1 MENTTLMKPYTILAN
16 GQFPV
21 HPFPLDILH
30 NSQTI
35 ICTDGSANS
44 LIDKGINP
52 NVIIGDMDSL
62 LIDNKT
68 FSGQFIKDPNQENTD
83 LEKAFEWSIK
93 NKISTINVLGASQKR
108 EDHSFGNLYLLSKYC
123 DLLNLTYVTDYFS
136 ITCHEGNR
144 IFSSF
149 KNQLI
154 SILPVKHIQH
164 VSTESLKYNLSDEE
178 LPISSR
184 GISNQS
190 LSDNFTIN
198 SSGKIWVFR
207 SHSK

>member
-1 MENTTLMKPYTILAN
+1 MENTKLLKPFTIVAN
-16 GQFPV
+16 GQFPN
-21 HPFPLDILH
+21 HPLPLQILYE
-30 NSQTI
+30 SKTI
-35 ICTDGSANS
+35 ICTDGSANL

-62 LIDNKT
+62 LIDNKA
-68 FSGQFIKDPNQENTD
+68 FSGQFIKDSNQENTD
-83 LEKAFEWSIK
+83 LEKAFEWCIK
-93 NKISTINVLGASQKR
+93 NNVKTINVLGASQQR
-108 EDHSFGNLYLLSKYC
+108 EDHSITNLYLLSTYC
-123 DLLNLTYVTDYFS
+123 DAINLTYVTDYFS

-149 KNQLI
+149 KNQI
-154 SILPVKHIQH
+154 VSILPVKHIQDI
-164 VSTESLKYNLSDEE
+164 STENLKYNLSDEE

-190 LSDNFTIN
+190 ISDNFTIN

-207 SHSK
+207 SHPK

>member
-1 MENTTLMKPYTILAN
+1 MENTKLLKPFTIVAN
-16 GQFPV
+16 GQFPN
-21 HPFPLDILH
+21 HPLPLQILYE
-30 NSQTI
+30 SKTI
-35 ICTDGSANS
+35 ICTDGSANL

-62 LIDNKT
+62 LIDNKA
-68 FSGQFIKDPNQENTD
+68 FSGQFIKDSNQENTD
-83 LEKAFEWSIK
+83 LEKAFEWCIK
-93 NKISTINVLGASQKR
+93 NNVNTINVLGASQQR
-108 EDHSFGNLYLLSKYC
+108 EDHSITNLYLLSTYC
-123 DLLNLTYVTDYFS
+123 DAINLTYVTDYFS

-149 KNQLI
+149 KNQI
-154 SILPVKHIQH
+154 VSILPVKHIQH
-164 VSTESLKYNLSDEE
+164 ISTENLKYNLSDEE

-190 LSDNFTIN
+190 ISDNFTIN

-207 SHSK
+207 SHPE

>member
-1 MENTTLMKPYTILAN
+1 MENTKLLKPFTIVAN
-16 GQFPV
+16 GQFPN
-21 HPFPLDILH
+21 HPLPLQILYE
-30 NSQTI
+30 SKTI
-35 ICTDGSANS
+35 ICTDGSANL

-62 LIDNKT
+62 LIDNKA
-68 FSGQFIKDPNQENTD
+68 FSGQFIKDSNQENTD
-83 LEKAFEWSIK
+83 LEKAFEWCIK
-93 NKISTINVLGASQKR
+93 NNVNTINVLGASQQR
-108 EDHSFGNLYLLSKYC
+108 EDHSITNLYLLSTYC
-123 DLLNLTYVTDYFS
+123 DAINLTYVTDYFS

-149 KNQLI
+149 KNQI
-154 SILPVKHIQH
+154 VSILPVKHIQDI
-164 VSTESLKYNLSDEE
+164 STENLKYNLSDEE

-190 LSDNFTIN
+190 ISDNFTIN

-207 SHSK
+207 SHPE

>member
-62 LIDNKT
+62 LIDNKI
-68 FSGQFIKDPNQENTD
+68 FSGQLIKDSDQENTD

-93 NKISTINVLGASQKR
+93 NKISTINVLGASQER

-136 ITCHEGNR
+136 ITCHQGNR

-149 KNQLI
+149 KNQI
-154 SILPVKHIQH
+154 VSILPVKHIQH
-164 VSTESLKYNLSDEE
+164 ISTENLKYNLSDEE

-207 SHSK
+207 SHPE

>member
-1 MENTTLMKPYTILAN
+1 MENTKLLKPFTIVAN
-16 GQFPV
+16 GQFPN
-21 HPFPLDILH
+21 HPLPLQILYE
-30 NSQTI
+30 SKTI
-35 ICTDGSANS
+35 ICTDGSANL

-62 LIDNKT
+62 LIDNKA
-68 FSGQFIKDPNQENTD
+68 FSGQFIKDSNQENTD
-83 LEKAFEWSIK
+83 LEKAFEWCIK
-93 NKISTINVLGASQKR
+93 NNVKTINVLGASQQR
-108 EDHSFGNLYLLSKYC
+108 EDHSITNLYLLSTYC
-123 DLLNLTYVTDYFS
+123 DAINLTYVTDYFS

-149 KNQLI
+149 KNQI
-154 SILPVKHIQH
+154 VSILPVKHIQDI
-164 VSTESLKYNLSDEE
+164 STENLKYNLSDEE

-190 LSDNFTIN
+190 ISDNFTIN

-207 SHSK
+207 SHPE

>member
-21 HPFPLDILH
+21 HPFPLEILH
-30 NSQTI
+30 KSKTI
-35 ICTDGSANS
+35 ICTDGSANV

-62 LIDNKT
+62 LVEKKI
-68 FSGQFIKDPNQENTD
+68 FSVQFIKDLNQENTD
-83 LEKAFEWSIK
+83 LEKAFEWSID
-93 NKISTINVLGASQKR
+93 NKINTINVLGASQKR

-144 IFSSF
+144 IFPSF
-149 KNQLI
+149 KNQLV

>member
-21 HPFPLDILH
+21 HPFPLEILH
-30 NSQTI
+30 KSKTI
-35 ICTDGSANS
+35 ICTDGSANV

-62 LIDNKT
+62 LVEKKI
-68 FSGQFIKDPNQENTD
+68 FSVQFIKDLNQENTD
-83 LEKAFEWSIK
+83 LEKAFEWSID
-93 NKISTINVLGASQKR
+93 NKINTINVLGASQKR

-149 KNQLI
+149 KNQLV

-198 SSGKIWVFR
+198 GSGKIWVFR

>member
-62 LIDNKT
+62 LIDNKI
-68 FSGQFIKDPNQENTD
+68 FSGQLIKDSDQENTD

-93 NKISTINVLGASQKR
+93 NKISTINVLGASQER

-136 ITCHEGNR
+136 ITCHQGNR

-149 KNQLI
+149 KNQI
-154 SILPVKHIQH
+154 VSILPVKHIQH
-164 VSTESLKYNLSDEE
+164 ISTENLKYNLSDEE

-190 LSDNFTIN
+190 LNDNFTIN

-207 SHSK
+207 SHPE

>member
-21 HPFPLDILH
+21 HPFPLEILH
-30 NSQTI
+30 KSKTI
-35 ICTDGSANS
+35 ICTDGSANV

-62 LIDNKT
+62 LVEKKI
-68 FSGQFIKDPNQENTD
+68 FSVQFIKDLNQENTD
-83 LEKAFEWSIK
+83 LEKAFEWSID
-93 NKISTINVLGASQKR
+93 NKINTINVLGASQKR

-149 KNQLI
+149 KNQLV

>member
-1 MENTTLMKPYTILAN
+1 MKLYTIIAN

-30 NSQTI
+30 NSQRI

-68 FSGQFIKDPNQENTD
+68 FTGKLIKDSNQENTD
-83 LEKAFEWSIK
+83 LEKAFEWCIK

-123 DLLNLTYVTDYFS
+123 DLLNLTYITDYFS
-136 ITCHEGNR
+136 ITCHEGKR

-149 KNQLI
+149 KNQI
-154 SILPVKHIQH
+154 VSILPVKHIQH
-164 VSTESLKYNLSDEE
+164 ISTENLKYNLSHEE

-184 GISNQS
+184 SISNLS
-190 LSDNFTIN
+190 LSDNFKIN

-207 SHSK
+207 SHPK

>member
-21 HPFPLDILH
+21 HPFPLEILH
-30 NSQTI
+30 KSKTI
-35 ICTDGSANS
+35 ICTDGSANV

-62 LIDNKT
+62 LVEKKI
-68 FSGQFIKDPNQENTD
+68 FSVQFIKDLNQENTD
-83 LEKAFEWSIK
+83 LEKAFEWSID
-93 NKISTINVLGASQKR
+93 NKINTINVLGASQKR

-144 IFSSF
+144 IFPSF
-149 KNQLI
+149 KNQLV

-207 SHSK
+207 SHSE

>member
-1 MENTTLMKPYTILAN
+1 MENTKLLKPFTIVAN
-16 GQFPV
+16 GQFPN
-21 HPFPLDILH
+21 HPLPLQILYE
-30 NSQTI
+30 SKTI
-35 ICTDGSANS
+35 ICTDGSANL

-62 LIDNKT
+62 LIDNKA
-68 FSGQFIKDPNQENTD
+68 FSGQFIKDSNQENTD
-83 LEKAFEWSIK
+83 LEKAFEWCIK
-93 NKISTINVLGASQKR
+93 NNVKTINVLGASQQR
-108 EDHSFGNLYLLSKYC
+108 EDHSITNLYLLLTYC
-123 DLLNLTYVTDYFS
+123 DAINLTYVTDYFS

-149 KNQLI
+149 KNQI
-154 SILPVKHIQH
+154 VSILPVKHIQDI
-164 VSTESLKYNLSDEE
+164 STENLKYNLSDEE

-190 LSDNFTIN
+190 ISDNFTIN

-207 SHSK
+207 SHPE

>member
-1 MENTTLMKPYTILAN
+1 MENTKLLKPFTIVAN
-16 GQFPV
+16 GQFPN
-21 HPFPLDILH
+21 HPLPLQILYE
-30 NSQTI
+30 SKTI
-35 ICTDGSANS
+35 ICTDGSANL

-62 LIDNKT
+62 LIDNKA
-68 FSGQFIKDPNQENTD
+68 FSGQFIKDSNQENTD
-83 LEKAFEWSIK
+83 LEKAFEWCIK
-93 NKISTINVLGASQKR
+93 NNVNTINVLGASQQR
-108 EDHSFGNLYLLSKYC
+108 EDHSITNLYLLLTYC
-123 DLLNLTYVTDYFS
+123 DAINLTYVTDYFS

-149 KNQLI
+149 KNQI
-154 SILPVKHIQH
+154 VSILPVKHIQDI
-164 VSTESLKYNLSDEE
+164 STENLKYNLSDEE

-190 LSDNFTIN
+190 ISDNFTIN

-207 SHSK
+207 SHPE

>member
-30 NSQTI
+30 KSQTI

-149 KNQLI
+149 KNQLV

>member
-1 MENTTLMKPYTILAN
+1 MKPYTIIAN

-30 NSQTI
+30 KSKTF

-68 FSGQFIKDPNQENTD
+68 FSGKLIKDSNQENTD
-83 LEKAFEWSIK
+83 LEKAFEWCIK
-93 NKISTINVLGASQKR
+93 NNVKTINVLGASQKR
-108 EDHSFGNLYLLSKYC
+108 EDHSFGNLFLLSTYC

-136 ITCHEGNR
+136 ITCHQGNR

-149 KNQLI
+149 KNQI
-154 SILPVKHIQH
+154 VSILPVKHIQDI
-164 VSTESLKYNLSDEE
+164 STENLKYNLSDEE

-190 LSDNFTIN
+190 HSDNFIIN

-207 SHSK
+207 SHPK

>member
-21 HPFPLDILH
+21 HPFPLEILH
-30 NSQTI
+30 KSKTI
-35 ICTDGSANS
+35 ICTDGSANV

-62 LIDNKT
+62 LIDNKI
-68 FSGQFIKDPNQENTD
+68 FSGQLIKDSNQENTD
-83 LEKAFEWSIK
+83 IEKAFEWSIK
-93 NKISTINVLGASQKR
+93 NKISTINVLGASQER

-136 ITCHEGNR
+136 ITCHEGNK

-149 KNQLI
+149 NNQLV
-154 SILPVKHIQH
+154 SILPVEHIQH
-164 VSTESLKYNLSDEE
+164 ISTENLKYNLSDEE

-207 SHSK
+207 SHPE